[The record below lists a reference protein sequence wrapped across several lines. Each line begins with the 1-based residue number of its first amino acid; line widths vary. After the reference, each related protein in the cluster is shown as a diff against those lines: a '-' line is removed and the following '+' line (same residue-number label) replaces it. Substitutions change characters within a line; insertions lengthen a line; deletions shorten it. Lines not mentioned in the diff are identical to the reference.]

1 MNVLIFKGLGK
12 VDPAADEPGYFD
24 KGRFIPVQRVCG
36 TCRHMMPY
44 LGFKPIPEWDG
55 FCGRFAEKNHAG
67 VRDWDTCK
75 YWRFK

>member
-1 MNVLIFKGLGK
+1 MNVLIFKGMEK
-12 VDPAADEPGYFD
+12 AETAASEPGYFV
-24 KGRFIPVQRVCG
+24 KGRFVPVPKNCCTR
-36 TCRHMMPY
+36 RHMMPY

-55 FCGRFAEKNHAG
+55 FCGRFDEKNHVR